1 MNPQTG
7 SIEITGLS
15 LEVLSNIEQR
25 AKAAGTTAEGY
36 LRTWI
41 EQEYTSLAFSAKQL
55 EELRQAAL
63 RGREQIAQGQC
74 RTYSTAD
81 EMLDDIEAEV
91 SKRAAQ
97 EKTGG
102 VP

>member
-25 AKAAGTTAEGY
+25 AKAAGTTAENY

-41 EQEYTSLAFSAKQL
+41 EQEYTLLDFSAEQL

-63 RGREQIAQGQC
+63 RGREQIEQGQY
-74 RTYSTAD
+74 RTYTTAD
-81 EMLDDIEAEV
+81 EMLDDLEAEV
-91 SKRAAQ
+91 RNRTLQ
-97 EKTGG
+97 RKTGG
-102 VP
+102 SP

>member
-1 MNPQTG
+1 MSLQTG

-15 LEVLSNIEQR
+15 LEVLSNIEQL

-41 EQEYTSLAFSAKQL
+41 EQEYTPLVFSAEQL
-55 EELRQAAL
+55 DELRQAAL

-74 RTYSTAD
+74 RTYATAD
-81 EMLDDIEAEV
+81 EWLDDIETEV

-97 EKTGG
+97 QKTGG
-102 VP
+102 SP